1 MTEKFLWTIFEMIK
15 NMYRYLNFKIFFF
28 SKCIFNDALYN
39 RSIVLIVNF
48 CRLVNMTVIRNLVQ
62 RKISNLVAEIKG
74 KYEEGRL
81 MFLIKTS
88 QF

>member
-1 MTEKFLWTIFEMIK
+1 
-15 NMYRYLNFKIFFF
+15 
-28 SKCIFNDALYN
+28 
-39 RSIVLIVNF
+39 
-48 CRLVNMTVIRNLVQ
+48 MTVIRNLVQ

-74 KYEEGRL
+74 KYEEGRF